1 MSAFQNFIF
10 FLKRPSFSLCLATAR
25 PDLAATVVSR
35 WERAAW
41 DTDIEFIVCVDEAQ
55 ASETGYLQYMPEG
68 KYTKL
73 IIQRKAPF
81 NCVHAWNTAA
91 AASRGK
97 VLILI
102 SDDFYPPY
110 GWDVSLKSLKGG
122 EWMNEEKV
130 VLVSDGPHDSEV
142 CTLPIL
148 TRARYKKIGYA
159 LYPQYES
166 MFSDTD
172 LTHHA
177 EYVNVLLRAKHLVFR
192 HGHPDGS
199 GRNRDDVDL
208 KHASIERYDRGQR
221 LFNLRARC
229 GFAPLEKITTLQ
241 RSELEPDK
249 QIARVDFTACFLV
262 NRDDFCLKE
271 SCEALIKQGVDKF
284 CFAVPSHNWYGTLTP
299 QKDIDSIYAI
309 EQSLEKDHDVLV
321 ETVLFDVLKYRDTS
335 RPMRDFEGA
344 TRNEILR
351 YLWNRGR
358 EHVLI
363 IDGDELWVP
372 GAVGMVANVVE
383 TMGEHCDSV
392 NVACIPVIGLPG
404 YPVEN
409 ARDSVC
415 VYVRKGHGIASAR
428 SPVVNDP
435 RRFLTIHQR
444 LVYHFTAT
452 RRTREEIVEKH
463 LLSNH
468 SDDPNYNMHDWIRDI
483 LPNIKPGL
491 RDAHMYKQYSLW
503 PVVRDWIPGEKDMLP
518 KTLIPYLGLEPDEV
532 SGTFTGCVSG
542 KGDFK
547 KPVLSGK
554 FTGCTG
560 GAISTV

>member
-1 MSAFQNFIF
+1 MVFDRWNQG
-10 FLKRPSFSLCLATAR
+10 SLAK
-25 PDLAATVVSR
+25 DN
-35 WERAAW
+35 
-41 DTDIEFIVCVDEAQ
+41 EFIVCVDQ
-55 ASETGYLQYMPEG
+55 PDKFFTGFLLNGWYMPGG
-68 KYTKL
+68 KMVKVV
-73 IIQRKAPF
+73 IQTNPAF
-81 NCVHAWNTAA
+81 NCVRAWNSAA
-91 AASRGK
+91 AAARGK

-102 SDDFYPPY
+102 SDDFYPPD

-130 VLVSDGPHDSEV
+130 VLVSDGPHESEV

-148 TRARYKKIGYA
+148 TRARYKKLGYA
-159 LYPQYES
+159 LYPKYES

-177 EYVNVLLRAKHLVFR
+177 EYDNVLLRAKQLVFR

-199 GRNRDDVDL
+199 GRNRDVVDL

-249 QIARVDFTACFLV
+249 QIARVDFTASFLV
-262 NRDDFCLKE
+262 NRDDFCLRE
-271 SCEALIKQGVDKF
+271 SCEALIKQGVRKF
-284 CFAVPSHNWYGTLTP
+284 FFAIPSHNWYGTPTEVNHLIEIE
-299 QKDIDSIYAI
+299 DIYK
-309 EQSLEKDHDVLV
+309 SLWAQYGAKGIVFQIK
-321 ETVLFDVLKYRDTS
+321 TFDVLKHRDTT
-335 RPMRDFEGA
+335 RPMRDYEGA
-344 TRNEILR
+344 TRNEVLNF
-351 YLWNRGR
+351 LWSMDHNN
-358 EHVLI
+358 VLI

-383 TMGEHCDSV
+383 TIGKHCDSV

-409 ARDSVC
+409 ACDSVC
-415 VYVRKGHGIASAR
+415 VYVRKGHAIASAR

-435 RRFLTIHQR
+435 RRFLTIGQR

-518 KTLIPYLGLEPDEV
+518 ATLKPYLGAAPDE
-532 SGTFTGCVSG
+532 C
-542 KGDFK
+542 
-547 KPVLSGK
+547 SGK
-554 FTGCTG
+554 FENCTAG
-560 GAISTV
+560 